1 MTDNSC
7 MLNGIDFNSSGE
19 GDNVLAF
26 SSHLVVFKLPKAIA
40 HCLFQ
45 KGSEITSNFITFSD
59 TY

>member
-26 SSHLVVFKLPKAIA
+26 SSH
-40 HCLFQ
+40 C
-45 KGSEITSNFITFSD
+45 D
-59 TY
+59 